1 MRHLYTP
8 HHRWRAHAIPAIVL
22 IVAVSRAPRDGTWMS
37 GARAVMA
44 AQGAPPVARTVWSG
58 VYTEEQAARGKAIYD
73 ASCGSCHGPEL
84 AGADGPALAGNDFLR
99 NWLEDNLNSLFVKVH
114 RRMPADAPGSLSE
127 RETVDVVSYLLRAN
141 EFPAGSHELAPDE
154 RMLSAIRV
162 ENKGGPGPVPN
173 FSLVRVVGCLS
184 QRPDSAWVLTRGTDP
199 VRTRES
205 GPDPAAAPGGAAA
218 GGAALGSQTFQLMDV
233 ASSRPENYKG
243 QIVGVKGLLIRLPEG
258 MRLNVTSL
266 QGSGSTCP
274 S

>member
-1 MRHLYTP
+1 MRHLPTP
-8 HHRWRAHAIPAIVL
+8 RDRWRADAIPAIVL
-22 IVAVSRAPRDGTWMS
+22 ILVISMAWRGGTRMS
-37 GARAVMA
+37 GAGSAMA

-58 VYTEEQAARGKAIYD
+58 VYTEEQAGRGKAIYD
-73 ASCGSCHGPEL
+73 ASCSSCHGPEL
-84 AGADGPALAGNDFLR
+84 AGLDGPALAGNDFLR
-99 NWLEDNLNSLFVKVH
+99 NWLEDNLNSLVVKVH

-127 RETVDVVSYLLRAN
+127 RETIDVVSFLLRAN
-141 EFPAGSHELAPDE
+141 EFPAGSQELTPDE

-162 ENKGGPGPVPN
+162 ENKSGPGPVPN
-173 FSLVRVVGCLS
+173 FSLVLVVGCLR

-205 GPDPAAAPGGAAA
+205 GPDPAAAAGRAAT
-218 GGAALGSQTFQLMDV
+218 LGSQTFQLRDV

-243 QIVGVKGLLIRLPEG
+243 QIVGVKGLLMRQPEG

-266 QGSGSTCP
+266 QASGSTCP